1 MNAMA
6 RCEMCGAELAD
17 AAQRFCGGDTCDRVL
32 QRAAW
37 GVPAVW
43 IRRGLAIAV
52 TLFASLALTGAAHGQ
67 VPTAVDHAACNEEAP
82 RAIKAGSASPT
93 TGDQARA
100 ASARVSVPARSAS
113 ETPTTS
119 VVESSDPQIHG
130 MLRAGAGNAAYQAA
144 YRSCMRRKGF

>member
-6 RCEMCGAELAD
+6 RCQTCGAELAD
-17 AAQRFCGGDTCDRVL
+17 AAQRFCGGETCDRVL

-37 GVPAVW
+37 GAPAAW

-67 VPTAVDHAACNEEAP
+67 VPTPADNAACNEEAP
-82 RAIKAGSASPT
+82 RVIKTGSVSPT

-100 ASARVSVPARSAS
+100 DSARVSVPARSAT
-113 ETPTTS
+113 ETPATS

-130 MLRAGAGNAAYQAA
+130 MQRAGAGNAAYQAA

>member
-6 RCEMCGAELAD
+6 RCQMCGAELAD
-17 AAQRFCGGDTCDRVL
+17 ATQRFCGGDTCDRVL

-37 GVPAVW
+37 GAPAVW
-43 IRRGLAIAV
+43 VRRGLAIAV

-67 VPTAVDHAACNEEAP
+67 VPTSADNAACNEEAP
-82 RAIKAGSASPT
+82 RAVKVGSASPT
-93 TGDQARA
+93 TGDHARA
-100 ASARVSVPARSAS
+100 ERARVSVPAKNAA

-130 MLRAGAGNAAYQAA
+130 MQRAGAGNAAYQAA